1 MENISI
7 KLLDAL
13 FDLCEGE
20 SYVILD
26 KADFVARFSDYDF
39 ATDELTEILES
50 LSSEGFIDLKYADNQ
65 EFCLSM
71 KTKGRTLVKQ
81 TRERLQRMM
90 EENAAVQ
97 QVQNDPDVVDDDKT
111 VKEALRMDRNWGG
124 FDTSDKLSDKTV
136 PPLEP
141 IVVDSAEDSAPEP
154 EILQAPVVTK
164 QKPAGGQRR
173 SVGSSV
179 PRDFSDEQTHFSD
192 SSKFTR
198 GYAAAPAAEE
208 DPAAAIRRE
217 KKVFWAGFLG
227 AATAAL
233 IINLI
238 FLIIILIK
246 LK

>member
-20 SYVILD
+20 SYTILD

-39 ATDELTEILES
+39 ATDELTEILEA

-81 TRERLQRMM
+81 TRDRLQRMM

-97 QVQNDPDVVDDDKT
+97 QVQNEPDVADEEKT
-111 VKEALRMDRNWGG
+111 VKDALRVDRNWGG
-124 FDTSDKLSDKTV
+124 FDSSDKLSDKTV
-136 PPLEP
+136 PPPEP
-141 IVVDSAEDSAPEP
+141 IVVPPSVDPVPEQ
-154 EILQAPVVTK
+154 EILQAPVVNKTR
-164 QKPAGGQRR
+164 PATPRR
-173 SVGSSV
+173 PLGSSV
-179 PRDFSDEQTHFSD
+179 PSGLTDGQTHFSD

-198 GYAAAPAAEE
+198 GYRAAASSEE
-208 DPAAAIRRE
+208 DPAVIKRRE
-217 KKVFWAGFLG
+217 KKMFWSGFLG
-227 AATAAL
+227 AGLASIL
-233 IINLI
+233 IDVI
-238 FLIIILIK
+238 FLIIFLIK

>member
-20 SYVILD
+20 SYAILD

-39 ATDELTEILES
+39 ATDELTEILEA

-81 TRERLQRMM
+81 TRDRLQRMM

-97 QVQNDPDVVDDDKT
+97 QVQTEPDVVDDEKT
-111 VKEALRMDRNWGG
+111 VKDALRVDRNWGG
-124 FDTSDKLSDKTV
+124 FDTSDKLSDKSV

-141 IVVDSAEDSAPEP
+141 IVVSSATDPTPDEEV
-154 EILQAPVVTK
+154 LQAPVVTK
-164 QKPAGGQRR
+164 TKPTTQRR
-173 SVGSSV
+173 PIGSSI
-179 PRDFSDEQTHFSD
+179 PRGLSNEQTHFSD

-208 DPAAAIRRE
+208 DPAAAKRRE

-227 AATAAL
+227 AGLASIL
-233 IINLI
+233 IDVL

>member
-26 KADFVARFSDYDF
+26 KADFIARFSDYDF
-39 ATDELTEILES
+39 ATDELTEILEA
-50 LSSEGFIDLKYADNQ
+50 LSSDGFIDLKYADNQ
-65 EFCLSM
+65 EFCLAM

-81 TRERLQRMM
+81 TRDRLQRMM
-90 EENAAVQ
+90 EENSAVQ
-97 QVQNDPDVVDDDKT
+97 QVQNTPDVVDDEKT
-111 VKEALRMDRNWGG
+111 VKDALRVDRNWGG
-124 FDTSDKLSDKTV
+124 FDTSDKLSDKSV

-141 IVVDSAEDSAPEP
+141 IVVASSKEPEPEP

-164 QKPAGGQRR
+164 EKPAQRR
-173 SVGSSV
+173 PLGSSI
-179 PRDFSDEQTHFSD
+179 PRGLSDEQTHFSD

-198 GYAAAPAAEE
+198 GYTASASEE
-208 DPAAAIRRE
+208 DPAIAKNRE

-227 AATAAL
+227 AATAAI